1 MNNTVTMR
9 RLQQGLAVI
18 VATALVAVASYW
30 ALEIR
35 ADLLG
40 VPNSVTEVQAL
51 IPERY
56 QITVTDITLLSSS
69 ATEREYLL
77 ETMDRPVYVHLQQQD
92 DGWRLDWLERMRR

>member
-1 MNNTVTMR
+1 MNKTMITR
-9 RLQQGLAVI
+9 RFQQGLAII
-18 VATALVAVASYW
+18 VAAALIAVASYW

-40 VPNSVTEVQAL
+40 VPNSVAEVQAL

-56 QITVTDITLLSSS
+56 QITVIDITLLSSS

-92 DGWRLDWLERMRR
+92 DGWRLDRLERMRR